1 MNGLHILADFHACK
15 GDRRLLLDAGMLAAL
30 CRRACAGSGLVVVA
44 EAFHQFPG
52 AGATGALVLAESHLA
67 IHTWPE
73 LDSVTLDLYVC
84 NYSQDNRAA
93 ARTAYDTLRAGFK
106 PGRVARRDIA
116 RGTVDAF
123 ALPDG
128 DSTLCSEGTPSADG
142 TRTVN
147 FATTSGARR

>member
-1 MNGLHILADFHACK
+1 MNGLHILAEFHACE

-30 CRRACAGSGLVVVA
+30 CRQSCATAGLEVVA
-44 EAFHQFPG
+44 EAFHQFAG

-93 ARTAYDTLRAGFK
+93 AEIAYGALRNEFL
-106 PGRVARRDIA
+106 PQRVTRRDVV
-116 RGTVDAF
+116 RGD
-123 ALPDG
+123 PDPA
-128 DSTLCSEGTPSADG
+128 EGRDY
-142 TRTVN
+142 
-147 FATTSGARR
+147 